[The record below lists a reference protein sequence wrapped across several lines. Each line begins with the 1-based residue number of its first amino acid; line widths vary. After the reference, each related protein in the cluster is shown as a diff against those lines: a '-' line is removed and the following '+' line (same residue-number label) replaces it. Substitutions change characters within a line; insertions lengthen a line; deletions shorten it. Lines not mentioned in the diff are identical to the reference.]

1 MVEVISLLSS
11 PPGTPVVTKKVTS
24 SWTSPEIHHDF
35 EDELDIDFLIE
46 QPSKKRKVSSTRIK
60 SISDTNRATTSIVDV
75 FELSSDIDI
84 PASILPEQGKRTKI
98 AAVTAQKVDDIVFS
112 SSAPV
117 GSSLKTLCSRNV
129 TDLFNLSS
137 DDDGLPDD
145 PLEGLFSAS
154 QPAGKSSVTGGFSK
168 TTSNILANL
177 PGGPLHESSANARM
191 PKPKARDDKTSSKR
205 KARQS
210 VIDDIIV
217 SSPAK
222 SQPKKQ
228 KGEEAALRKAA
239 KEAEKEAQ
247 KERKAVKKAEK
258 EQQKQKAAD
267 LAEVNKSKVNKK
279 DAVAE
284 MLVELSSEIQDTS
297 AGNQLEEHMKKL
309 EVPLT
314 YFEQPVTLDGDA
326 ISFTDLGAMV
336 RWRRKITA
344 VYDEDAGQWKPTERT
359 SIKQEQHVLVY
370 LKAQEFAMIAAG
382 YSGPATVLPPSES
395 LMLSHIDQHVVT
407 LRSRYPDCTI
417 IYLIEGLQAW
427 LKKNQNARNR
437 EYAAAVRTQAPL
449 PETNDA
455 PSASQSKPRKRKTSK
470 LPQIDLSFVTDDVS
484 ENLLLHMQLHHK
496 PISIQHTTSATTSA
510 LQILAFTQHL
520 STRPYRMLELN
531 TNLRTA
537 SFCMATGQ
545 VRTGDDAQDTYIKM
559 LQVLERVTPSIA
571 YGIAAEHGTVREL
584 VQAFRTQGNLC
595 LEDLKK
601 STNKDGAWSDQRLG
615 PAVSRRL
622 YKVFLG
628 RDPGTSDGM
637 S

>member
-11 PPGTPVVTKKVTS
+11 PPASPVATKKVTS
-24 SWTSPEIHHDF
+24 SWTSPEIHHDL

-46 QPSKKRKVSSTRIK
+46 QPSKKRKTSPARPKST
-60 SISDTNRATTSIVDV
+60 TNTYRATTSIVDV

-84 PASILPEQGKRTKI
+84 PASTLPEARKRSKT
-98 AAVTAQKVDDIVFS
+98 TASTAPKVDDIVIS

-117 GSSLKTLCSRNV
+117 ASSHKASRSRNV
-129 TDLFNLSS
+129 TDIFDLSS
-137 DDDGLPDD
+137 DDEGLPDD

-154 QPAGKSSVTGGFSK
+154 QPTRKSSVLKGFTK
-168 TTSNILANL
+168 TTSDILANL

-191 PKPKARDDKTSSKR
+191 PKSKSRDDKTSSKR
-205 KARQS
+205 KAQES
-210 VIDDIIV
+210 VIDDIVV

-222 SQPKKQ
+222 SQLNRS
-228 KGEEAALRKAA
+228 KGENAALRKAE

-247 KERKAVKKAEK
+247 KERKAAEK
-258 EQQKQKAAD
+258 AQKERQKQRAAD

-284 MLVELSSEIQDTS
+284 MLVEVSSDIQDTS
-297 AGNQLEEHMKKL
+297 AGNQLQEHMKKL

-326 ISFTDLGAMV
+326 ISFTDLGAMI
-336 RWRRKITA
+336 RWRRKINA
-344 VYDEDAGQWKPTERT
+344 VYNEDAGQWMPIERT
-359 SIKQEQHVLVY
+359 TIKQEQHVLVY

-382 YSGPATVLPPSES
+382 YSGPATILPPSES
-395 LMLSHIDQHVVT
+395 LMLNHIDQHVTT
-407 LRSRYPDCTI
+407 LRSRYPTCTI

-437 EYAAAVRTQAPL
+437 EYAAAVRAQGPL
-449 PETNDA
+449 PDSTD
-455 PSASQSKPRKRKTSK
+455 PPTASQSKPRQRKTHK
-470 LPQIDLSFVTDDVS
+470 LPQIDLSFITDDVS
-484 ENLLLHMQLHHK
+484 EDLLLHMQLHHQ
-496 PISIQHTTSATTSA
+496 PISIHHTTSATTSA

-520 STRPYRMLELN
+520 STRPYRMIELN

-559 LQVLERVTPSIA
+559 LQVLERVTPSYA

-601 STNKDGAWSDQRLG
+601 STNKDGGWSDGRIGQ
-615 PAVSRRL
+615 AVSRRL
-622 YKVFLG
+622 YKVFTG
-628 RDPGTSDGM
+628 RDPGVSDGM